1 MSSAF
6 LCACSLQAVIE
17 QVQHDH
23 SLLRERILKLS
34 GPAGGA
40 RLDVALEAGRSLVAS
55 ESESELSTTDGEGG
69 R

>member
-1 MSSAF
+1 MR
-6 LCACSLQAVIE
+6 
-17 QVQHDH
+17 HDH

-40 RLDVALEAGRSLVAS
+40 RLDVALEAGRNLVAS
-55 ESESELSTTDGEGG
+55 ESESELSTTDGEGE